1 MDCSPPG
8 STHGLLQAR
17 ILEWVA
23 SSSSW
28 GSSQPRDRT
37 LTLPAFTVE
46 FFATSATWEAL
57 TPLGPYFWTLC
68 TLKWASAN
76 WPSAVSGACITLSL
90 HLWVQHAA
98 PLQGCLCVV
107 LYPSFDTVKPWP
119 TLMLFLGAN
128 QVDFPQSQS
137 SCRKLELTA
146 LRARLHKIFFK
157 FYEQLPHGVSWKM
170 IRWGGVVVIPYSCT
184 LRKCTFAFIFR
195 IYIKTITFDVS
206 LQNCTICYSVIW
218 NCSFLR

>member
-8 STHGLLQAR
+8 SAHGLLQAR

-23 SSSSW
+23 SSSSR

-37 LTLPAFTVE
+37 LTLPAFTGE
-46 FFATSATWEAL
+46 FLATSATWEAL

-98 PLQGCLCVV
+98 PLQGCLCVI
-107 LYPSFDTVKPWP
+107 LYPYVWYSGALADSHALSWSKPSRFP
-119 TLMLFLGAN
+119 PKSIQLQKVRTNCSPGKTAQNIF
-128 QVDFPQSQS
+128 QV
-137 SCRKLELTA
+137 L
-146 LRARLHKIFFK
+146 
-157 FYEQLPHGVSWKM
+157 W
-170 IRWGGVVVIPYSCT
+170 
-184 LRKCTFAFIFR
+184 
-195 IYIKTITFDVS
+195 TITTGCQLEND
-206 LQNCTICYSVIW
+206 
-218 NCSFLR
+218 